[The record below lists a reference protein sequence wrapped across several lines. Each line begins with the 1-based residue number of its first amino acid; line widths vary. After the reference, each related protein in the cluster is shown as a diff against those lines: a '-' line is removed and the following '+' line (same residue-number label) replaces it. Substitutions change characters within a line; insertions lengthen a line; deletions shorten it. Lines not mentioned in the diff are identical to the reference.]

1 MTRSTVSDPEPTHE
15 TPVHG
20 SNREARSSHSRN
32 VATPVVATRLQWVD
46 QAKGIGILLVVF
58 GHVLSGVR
66 LAGLHVD
73 PQFFRWTWD
82 AIYSFH
88 IPLFFYLSGLF
99 FPHSWQR
106 RGFRGVMLSKVD
118 TLVYPYVLWSL
129 LQGLL
134 QVAMSQHVN
143 NPVTLGEVF
152 SLLWRPRQE
161 FWFLYA
167 LFFVYLYVCVLYAVL
182 PARLRWTLLIA
193 AVAFYFLRGPLRHEG
208 PWIVYPAW
216 YLVYFLA
223 GALLHSA
230 TRTLTEQPRRWLAVS
245 VIVFAGAVVLSH
257 WLAATVPNGQS
268 NPAISAG
275 NLLAAVSGTVM
286 VVCVS
291 VLLANREV
299 RLMADLGR
307 RSLEIYLLHTV
318 AAGAA
323 RVALIKVLGVTNV
336 PVHLLVGTVV
346 GVAAPVVFVYIL
358 DRWKI
363 PGLFAPPRR
372 LQLAAA

>member
-1 MTRSTVSDPEPTHE
+1 MTRSTVSDPEPTHG
-15 TPVHG
+15 TV
-20 SNREARSSHSRN
+20 SRSSHSRH
-32 VATPVVATRLQWVD
+32 VATPLVATRLQWVD

-66 LAGLHVD
+66 LAGLNID

-99 FPHSWQR
+99 FPQSWQR
-106 RGFRGVMLSKVD
+106 RGLRGVMLSKVD

-152 SLLWRPRQE
+152 SLLWQPRQE

-167 LFFVYLYVCVLYAVL
+167 LFFVYLYACVLYAVL
-182 PARLRWTLLIA
+182 PTKLRWILLIA
-193 AVAFYFLRGPLRHEG
+193 AVVFYFYRGPVRHSG
-208 PWIVYPAW
+208 PFIVYPAW

-230 TRTLTEQPRRWLAVS
+230 TRTITEQPRRWLAIS
-245 VIVFAGAVVLSH
+245 VIVFAGAVVLGH
-257 WLAATVPNGQS
+257 WLTLTVPYGQT
-268 NPAISAG
+268 NPAISAS
-275 NLLAAVSGTVM
+275 NLLSAVSGTLIA
-286 VVCVS
+286 VCLS
-291 VLLANREV
+291 VLLANRDV
-299 RLMADLGR
+299 RLMAHLGR
-307 RSLEIYLLHTV
+307 RSLEIYLLHTI

-323 RVALIKVLGVTNV
+323 RVALIKVLGVSSV
-336 PVHLLVGTVV
+336 PLHLLAGTVV
-346 GVAAPVVFVYIL
+346 GIAAPVLFVYIL
-358 DRWKI
+358 ERWRI
-363 PGLFAPPRR
+363 PGLFAPPPRFQ
-372 LQLAAA
+372 LQPA

>member
-1 MTRSTVSDPEPTHE
+1 MTRSTVSDPEPTHG
-15 TPVHG
+15 TV
-20 SNREARSSHSRN
+20 SRSSHSHH
-32 VATPVVATRLQWVD
+32 VAAPLVATRLQWVD

-58 GHVLSGVR
+58 GHVLAGVR
-66 LAGLHVD
+66 LAGLHID

-106 RGFRGVMLSKVD
+106 RGLRGVMLSKVD

-143 NPVTLGEVF
+143 NPVTLGDVF
-152 SLLWRPRQE
+152 SLLWHPRQE

-167 LFFVYLYVCVLYAVL
+167 LFFVYLYVCLLYAAL
-182 PARLRWTLLIA
+182 PTRLRWTLLIA
-193 AVAFYFLRGPLRHEG
+193 AVAFYFLRGPVRHAG
-208 PWIVYPAW
+208 PYIVYPAW

-223 GALLHSA
+223 GALLHSV
-230 TRTLTEQPRRWLAVS
+230 TRTITGQPRRWLAVA
-245 VIVFAGAVVLSH
+245 VVVFAGSVVLSH
-257 WLAATVPNGQS
+257 WLAQTMPDGQS

-286 VVCVS
+286 AVCVS
-291 VLLANREV
+291 VLLANRDA
-299 RLMADLGR
+299 RLMAQLGR
-307 RSLEIYLLHTV
+307 VSLQIYLLHTI
-318 AAGAA
+318 AAGAV

-336 PVHLLVGTVV
+336 PVHLLVGTLV
-346 GVAAPVVFVYIL
+346 GVAAPVVFVYL
-358 DRWKI
+358 LERWRI
-363 PGLFAPPRR
+363 PGLFAPPPR
-372 LQLAAA
+372 LQLEPGPARA

>member
-1 MTRSTVSDPEPTHE
+1 MTRSTVSDRDPVNE
-15 TPVHG
+15 TV
-20 SNREARSSHSRN
+20 SRISHSRD

-58 GHVLSGVR
+58 GHVLSGVK
-66 LAGLHVD
+66 LAGLEMD
-73 PQFFRWTWD
+73 PRFFRWTWD

-106 RGFRGVMLSKVD
+106 RGLRSVLLSKVD

-152 SLLWRPRQE
+152 SLLWHPRQE

-167 LFFVYLYVCVLYAVL
+167 LFFVYLYVCLLYLVL
-182 PARLRWTLLIA
+182 PSRLRWILLVA
-193 AVAFYFLRGPLRHEG
+193 AVVFYFLRGPIRHSG
-208 PWIVYPAW
+208 PFITYPAW

-223 GALLHSA
+223 GALLHSVTSHITA
-230 TRTLTEQPRRWLAVS
+230 RPVRWLAIS
-245 VIVFAGAVVLSH
+245 VVVFAGATLLSH
-257 WLAATVPNGQS
+257 WLAQTVEYGQS

-275 NLLAAVSGTVM
+275 NLLGAASGTVLT
-286 VVCVS
+286 VCVS
-291 VLLANREV
+291 VLLANRDV
-299 RLMADLGR
+299 RLMARLGR
-307 RSLEIYLLHTV
+307 WSLQIYLLHTI

-323 RVALIKVLGVTNV
+323 RVVLQKTLGIESV
-336 PVHLLVGTVV
+336 PLHLVVGTVV
-346 GVAAPVVFVYIL
+346 GMAAPVVFVYL
-358 DRWKI
+358 LERWKI
-363 PGLFAPPRR
+363 PGLFAPPPR
-372 LQLAAA
+372 LQLQPEPARA